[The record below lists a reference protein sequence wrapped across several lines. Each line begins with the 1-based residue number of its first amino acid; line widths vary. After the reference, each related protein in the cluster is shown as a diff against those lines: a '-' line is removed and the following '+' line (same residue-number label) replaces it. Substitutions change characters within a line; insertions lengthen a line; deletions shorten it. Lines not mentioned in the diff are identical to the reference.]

1 MRNNAI
7 LVGIV
12 LVRAISKYAL
22 IHQKCKT
29 FTYNAQKMTIY
40 AILVGW
46 DQLVIFHKMLKFIK
60 NVNIFPRIVENCQ
73 FMSF

>member
-46 DQLVIFHKMLKFIK
+46 YLLVIFLK
-60 NVNIFPRIVENCQ
+60 C
-73 FMSF
+73 

>member
-46 DQLVIFHKMLKFIK
+46 YWLVIFHKMLKFIK
-60 NVNIFPRIVENCQ
+60 NLNTCF
-73 FMSF
+73 S

>member
-22 IHQKCKT
+22 IHQKGKT
-29 FTYNAQKMTIY
+29 FTYDAQKMTIY

-46 DQLVIFHKMLKFIK
+46 CWLLLFLIMIKFIK
-60 NVNIFPRIVENCQ
+60 NVNLLPP
-73 FMSF
+73 MHKK